1 MQQRNMQYKQNQP
14 PRCRSIGAVFSRI
27 FFREAVL
34 PFPPGP
40 LGTFLGGFFQINM
53 NSFPVQILLG
63 GLDPLS
69 TVKIGSARRTSSI
82 SVYTFQSCFVTVC
95 TLLFHSVM
103 LLSPLAADPADG
115 DHGTMIYYFAA
126 EGHFPANHA
135 RFRSPCRAIFIRF
148 KLHRADD
155 NLFHLCYN

>member
-1 MQQRNMQYKQNQP
+1 MQIFTPNKNQP

-40 LGTFLGGFFQINM
+40 LGTFLGGFFQIYM

-69 TVKIGSARRTSSI
+69 TVKIGSAIRQDLHILGQR
-82 SVYTFQSCFVTVC
+82 
-95 TLLFHSVM
+95 
-103 LLSPLAADPADG
+103 AADIINLGVYIPILLRHGVHPPFPFG
-115 DHGTMIYYFAA
+115 DAFVSLCRGPRGRGSRNYDILFRRGGPYSCK
-126 EGHFPANHA
+126 A
-135 RFRSPCRAIFIRF
+135 RPVPLTVSAGIIR
-148 KLHRADD
+148 LPS
-155 NLFHLCYN
+155 LFS